1 MTQPQSDIERGALD
15 VLEAALDKD
24 KDQQAAY
31 IDAQTSLPEAVR
43 ARAHALLAAHHG
55 DCANLYTGGAARLDG
70 ERAPPSQL
78 GAYKIGERLGR
89 GGMGAVYLAR
99 RTSGDFDHLAAIKL
113 IKPGLLSDTLIK
125 RFRRERQVLA
135 ALRHPNIAQLY
146 DGGETDDGTPYF
158 VMEYIEGLPLPRWA
172 EDKEPSDKDKLALF
186 LQICDAVEFAHQNL
200 VIHRDLTPSNVLVT
214 HLGQAK
220 LIDFGIAKPPTL
232 AEAGQ
237 QPGASI
243 GTLSLTPG
251 YAAPERST
259 SSAANTL
266 TDIYSLGR
274 ILETLLGASADAE
287 LYAIIHKAAAAAPAE
302 RYSSVRALCDDIQRY
317 QSGFAVR
324 AFSIKKRYRLGKF
337 LKRNALTLGVV
348 GALFA
353 ALAGGLV
360 ATSIAY
366 KQAEAARADAAA
378 RFEDV
383 RALAKFQLFDLYDQM
398 SRVAGN
404 TQARGDLANEAQRY
418 LAQLAS
424 QPDAPASVQI
434 DTING
439 YIRLGRIM
447 GVPSRPSLGEPG
459 LAADHLGTAER
470 LLEAYEARGLETNEA
485 YWAAWAQM
493 HAARALV
500 GIHEDMTMDIA
511 QLDID
516 DAQFALNQVPLKAR
530 GVAWHEAKRAL
541 LYSQIEHADMSSDA
555 ALLSRYAETLRENAQ
570 TWPQAFLPVQARRF
584 DEATAIYTQAIAAY
598 VAGDHSAALPYF
610 TQADAAYDALDAQ
623 EKNDPVTL
631 YMQAWT
637 NYIGYGSAAQL
648 DDFAASSRFIE
659 KSQAITDRL
668 RALEERDAMVNGMN
682 SRLQEARA
690 QYLAASG
697 DMDGAIKVQQEILRH
712 YKDQMAKEGQ
722 QQHSYNVSY
731 AQISL
736 AFLYRDIGA
745 LGDACSALKQ
755 AYGLLQPEAETRTL
769 PAFMARAASELPKR
783 IALCDAGKDIGSENT
798 MFEEEGWGGNTQRS
812 DRAESGNAAAGSAP

>member
-1 MTQPQSDIERGALD
+1 MTDVPIEIERAALD
-15 VLEAALDKD
+15 LLEAALEQET
-24 KDQQAAY
+24 DQQAAY
-31 IDAQTSLPEAVR
+31 IDAQTSALDNVR
-43 ARAHALLAAHHG
+43 ARAQVLLAAHH
-55 DCANLYTGGAARLDG
+55 DDSANLRTGGAAGYDG

-89 GGMGAVYLAR
+89 GGMGAVYLGR

-113 IKPGLLSDTLIK
+113 IKPGLLSDSLIE

-135 ALRHPNIAQLY
+135 TLRHPNIAQLY

-158 VMEYIEGLPLPRWA
+158 VMEYVEGLPLPRWA
-172 EDKEPSDKDKLALF
+172 EEKEPSDKDKLALF

-214 HLGQAK
+214 TLGQAK

-232 AEAGQ
+232 EEAGA

-287 LYAIIHKAAAAAPAE
+287 LYAIIHKAAAAAPE
-302 RYSSVRALCDDIQRY
+302 KRYSSVRALCDDIQRY
-317 QSGFAVR
+317 QSGSAVR

-337 LKRNALTLGVV
+337 IRRNALTLGVL
-348 GALFA
+348 GALML

-360 ATSIAY
+360 ATSLAY
-366 KQAEAARADAAA
+366 KQADAARADAAA

-404 TQARGDLANEAQRY
+404 TQARGDLANQAQRY

-424 QPDAPASVQI
+424 QPDAPAEVQI

-447 GVPSRPSLGEPG
+447 GVPSRPSLGEPQ
-459 LAADHLGTAER
+459 LAAEHLGTAER
-470 LLEAYEARGLETNEA
+470 LLEAYEDRGLALSEA
-485 YWAAWAQM
+485 FWAAKAQM

-511 QLDID
+511 QQDID
-516 DAQFALNQVPLKAR
+516 DAAFALAQVQPGDR
-530 GVAWHEAKRAL
+530 RINWHEAKRAL
-541 LYSQIEHADMSSDA
+541 LYSQIEHADMSSEPD
-555 ALLSRYAETLRENAQ
+555 LLSSYAETLSENAR
-570 TWPQAFLPVQARRF
+570 TWPQEVLTPSARQF

-598 VAGDHSAALPYF
+598 VAGDHDAAVPYF

-623 EKNDPVTL
+623 EKNDPVVL

-637 NYIGYGSAAQL
+637 NYVGYGSAAQL
-648 DDFAASSRFIE
+648 EDFAISSRFIE

-697 DMDGAIKVQQEILRH
+697 DMDGAIKVQLEILQH

-722 QQHSYNVSY
+722 QQHAYNVSY
-731 AQISL
+731 SQISL

-745 LGDACSALKQ
+745 LDDACGELKQ
-755 AYGLLQPEAETRTL
+755 AYTLLQPEADTRTL
-769 PAFMARAASELPKR
+769 PSFMARAADQLPKR
-783 IALCDAGKDIGSENT
+783 IALCEAGQDIGSENT
-798 MFEEEGWGGNTQRS
+798 MFEEEGWGGDTQRG
-812 DRAESGNAAAGSAP
+812 DSADSEDASANSAQ